1 MSAREL
7 ELVNAENLALEFA
20 AAESDRRLHWFLLL
34 AVLSGIT
41 IGMIKAATPLF
52 ALSLGASTAEIG
64 LIAGSQPLGMALVS
78 IPVGMAIG
86 WFGARRLFI
95 LGSLVGGLIYVLM
108 PFAHTPFWLLAATA
122 AASVFMPMRFVS
134 IHSDYFHHLAT
145 TGPAQAGWLRG
156 SQLLGAFVIGPV
168 AGGLLVERFDFLG
181 AYWLIGLSFLLTV
194 FVAKFV
200 LSGKAEARRRRQHA
214 GGRTLLQQL
223 QIIFTHREIV
233 ETSLIELVANAGL
246 LFYAVFIVVLA
257 IGQFHYTKAEAA
269 VLLATQG
276 VSYISALFLLGGWL
290 ERLGRELFYLLSFGT
305 AILAFLMLGNASGS
319 PQLWVGAILLGFGLG
334 LIGIAN
340 VVRQAAISTELG
352 RGNVA
357 GASNLAG
364 PLGAVVATLGGGALS
379 QHIGVQGVFFVLAAS
394 TAAAALF
401 TLSTRS
407 RLYVL
412 IGLYRSLLALYQA
425 AYAVQRVAVALL
437 VPAGV
442 LGLWQLASTHGW
454 VSPQILPAPAIVWQ
468 TLLDLIQN
476 GDIPS
481 NLAISLG
488 RVLKGF
494 AIGSAIGLFLGFS
507 MGLSKVFEAYVLPVF
522 KALSSVPMLGWLPVV
537 IVLAGIDEALKV
549 IIIAIGCVV
558 PVTLNTFE
566 GVRNIP
572 RGLVEVGRV
581 FQFNDWQLLRK
592 IIIPAS
598 VPSIYTGISLALSYA
613 WKALVAVEL
622 MASSEGIGFLMVM
635 GRQLFQLDVVLA
647 TIIVIGLVGLIL
659 DQLLRLSERYFMRWR
674 RGAI

>member
-1 MSAREL
+1 MKAREL
-7 ELVNAENLALEFA
+7 ELVNAENLALEFEY
-20 AAESDRRLHWFLLL
+20 AESDRRLHWFMLL

-52 ALSLGASTAEIG
+52 ALNLGASTAEIG
-64 LIAGSQPLGMALVS
+64 LIAGSQPLGIVLVS
-78 IPVGMAIG
+78 IPVGLAIG
-86 WFGARRLFI
+86 YFGARRLFVF
-95 LGSLVGGLIYVLM
+95 GSLVGGLIYFFV
-108 PFAHTPFWLLAATA
+108 PFANTPFWLLTATA
-122 AASVFMPMRFVS
+122 TASVFMPMRFVS
-134 IHSDYFHHLAT
+134 IHSDFFHHLST

-156 SQLLGAFVIGPV
+156 SQLLGAFVLGPV
-168 AGGLLVERFDFLG
+168 IGGLLVERIDFLG

-194 FVAKFV
+194 FVARFV
-200 LSGKAEARRRRQHA
+200 LSGKAEAHRRRNA
-214 GGRTLLQQL
+214 SGKPLLEQL
-223 QIIFTHREIV
+223 KVIFTHKEIV

-246 LFYAVFIVVLA
+246 LFYTVFIVVFA
-257 IGQFHYTKAEAA
+257 IGQFHYTQAEATTLMA
-269 VLLATQG
+269 VQG
-276 VSYISALFLLGGWL
+276 VSYMASLFLLGGWL
-290 ERLGRELFYLLSFGT
+290 ERLGKELFYLISFGT
-305 AILAFLMLGNASGS
+305 AILALLILGTASGS
-319 PQLWVGAILLGFGLG
+319 LQLWVGAILLGFGLG
-334 LIGIAN
+334 LISIAN

-357 GASNLAG
+357 GASNIAG

-379 QHIGVQGVFFVLAAS
+379 QSIGVQGVFLVLAAT
-394 TAAAALF
+394 TAITALL

-412 IGLYRSLLALYQA
+412 IGLYRFVLAVYQVA
-425 AYAVQRVAVALL
+425 NAVQRVVVALL
-437 VPAGV
+437 VPALV
-442 LGLWQLASTHGW
+442 VGLWQLASVRGW
-454 VSPQILPAPAIVWQ
+454 ASPQILPPPTIVWQ
-468 TLLDLIQN
+468 TLLDLIHN
-476 GDIPS
+476 GEIPN

-494 AIGSAIGLFLGFS
+494 AVGSGIGLFLGFS
-507 MGLSKVFEAYVLPVF
+507 MGLSKAFEAYVFPIF

-549 IIIAIGCVV
+549 TIIAIGCIV

-647 TIIVIGLVGLIL
+647 TIVVIGVVGLVL
-659 DQLLRLSERYFMRWR
+659 DQLLRWSERYFMRWR
-674 RGAI
+674 RSMV

>member
-1 MSAREL
+1 MSVREL
-7 ELVNAENLALEFA
+7 ELVNAENLALEFTSPD
-20 AAESDRRLHWFLLL
+20 SDRRLHWFMLL

-41 IGMIKAATPLF
+41 MGMIKAATPLF
-52 ALSLGASTAEIG
+52 ALSLGSSAAEIG

-78 IPVGMAIG
+78 IPAGLAIG

-95 LGSLVGGLIYVLM
+95 VGSLVGGLIYFFV
-108 PFAHTPFWLLAATA
+108 PFANSPVWLLTATA

-134 IHSDYFHHLAT
+134 IHSDFFHHLAT

-168 AGGLLVERFDFLG
+168 LGGFLVERIEFLG
-181 AYWLIGLSFLLTV
+181 AYWLIGLSFLVTV
-194 FVAKFV
+194 LVAKFV
-200 LSGKAEARRRRQHA
+200 LSGKAEARRRQA
-214 GGRTLLQQL
+214 ESAKPLLAQL
-223 QIIFTHREIV
+223 KVICTHREIV

-257 IGQFHYTKAEAA
+257 IGQFHYTQAEAT
-269 VLLATQG
+269 VLLSVQG
-276 VSYISALFLLGGWL
+276 ISYMAALFLLGGWL
-290 ERLGRELFYLLSFGT
+290 ERLGKELFYLLSFGT
-305 AILAFLMLGNASGS
+305 SILALLMLGTASGS
-319 PQLWVGAILLGFGLG
+319 PQLWVGAVLLGFGLG
-334 LIGIAN
+334 LINIAN
-340 VVRQAAISTELG
+340 VVRQAAISLELG

-357 GASNLAG
+357 GASNIAG
-364 PLGAVVATLGGGALS
+364 PLGAVIATLGGGTLS
-379 QHIGVQGVFFVLAAS
+379 QHIGVQGVFLVLAAS
-394 TAAAALF
+394 TATAALL

-412 IGLYRSLLALYQA
+412 IGLYRSLLAFYQA
-425 AYAVQRVAVALL
+425 AYAVQRVVVALL
-437 VPAGV
+437 VPVGV
-442 LGLWQLASTHGW
+442 LGLWQLASNRGW

-468 TLLDLIQN
+468 TLVDLTQN
-476 GDIPS
+476 GDIPE

-494 AIGSAIGLFLGFS
+494 ALGSAIGLFLGFS
-507 MGLSKVFEAYVLPVF
+507 MGLSKVFEAYVFPIF

-549 IIIAIGCVV
+549 TIIAIGCVV

-581 FQFNDWQLLRK
+581 FQFDDWQLLRK

-647 TIIVIGLVGLIL
+647 TIVVIGLVGLIL

-674 RGAI
+674 RSAI

>member
-7 ELVNAENLALEFA
+7 ELINAENLALEFA
-20 AAESDRRLHWFLLL
+20 SAESDRRLHWFMLL

-52 ALSLGASTAEIG
+52 ALNLGASTAQIG

-78 IPVGMAIG
+78 IPIGLSIG

-95 LGSLVGGLIYVLM
+95 LGSLVGGLIYFFV
-108 PFAHTPFWLLAATA
+108 PFANTPFWLLTATA

-134 IHSDYFHHLAT
+134 IHSDFFHHLAT
-145 TGPAQAGWLRG
+145 TGSAQAGWLRG

-168 AGGLLVERFDFLG
+168 IGGFLVERIDFLG

-194 FVAKFV
+194 FVARFV
-200 LSGKAEARRRRQHA
+200 LSGKAEARRRHNEM
-214 GGRTLLQQL
+214 GKPLLEQL
-223 QIIFTHREIV
+223 RVIFTHREIV

-257 IGQFHYTKAEAA
+257 ISQFNYTQPEATA
-269 VLLATQG
+269 LLAIQG
-276 VSYISALFLLGGWL
+276 FSYMASLFLLGGWL
-290 ERLGRELFYLLSFGT
+290 ERLGREWFYLLSFGT
-305 AILAFLMLGNASGS
+305 AILALLMLGTASS
-319 PQLWVGAILLGFGLG
+319 QPQLWVGAILLGFGLG
-334 LIGIAN
+334 LISIAN

-357 GASNLAG
+357 GASNIAG
-364 PLGAVVATLGGGALS
+364 PLGAVVATLGGGVLS
-379 QHIGVQGVFFVLAAS
+379 QFIGVQGVFLMLAAA
-394 TAAAALF
+394 TGFAALF
-401 TLSTRS
+401 TLSTQS
-407 RLYVL
+407 RLYVH
-412 IGLYRSLLALYQA
+412 IGVYRSLLALYQA
-425 AYAVQRVAVALL
+425 AYAVQRVVVALL
-437 VPAGV
+437 VPALL
-442 LGLWQLASTHGW
+442 LGLWQLASTRGW
-454 VSPQILPAPAIVWQ
+454 ASPQILPPPAVVGQ
-468 TLLDLIQN
+468 TLFDLIQN
-476 GDIPS
+476 GDIPT

-494 AIGSAIGLFLGFS
+494 AVGSGIGLFLGFS
-507 MGLSKVFEAYVLPVF
+507 MGLSKAFEAHVFPIF

-537 IVLAGIDEALKV
+537 IVLMGIDEGLKV
-549 IIIAIGCVV
+549 TIIAIGCVV
-558 PVTLNTFE
+558 PVTINTFE

-581 FQFNDWQLLRK
+581 FQFDDWQLLRK

-598 VPSIYTGISLALSYA
+598 VPSIFTGISLALSYA

-622 MASSEGIGFLMVM
+622 VASSEGIGFLMVM

-647 TIIVIGLVGLIL
+647 TIVVIGLVGLAL
-659 DQLLRLSERYFMRWR
+659 DQLLRLPERYFMRWR
-674 RGAI
+674 RSAA

>member
-7 ELVNAENLALEFA
+7 ELANAENLALAFESA
-20 AAESDRRLHWFLLL
+20 DSDRRLHWFMLL

-52 ALSLGASTAEIG
+52 ALGLGASAAEIG
-64 LIAGSQPLGMALVS
+64 LIAGSQPIGMALVS
-78 IPVGMAIG
+78 IPIGLAIG
-86 WFGARRLFI
+86 YVGARRLFI
-95 LGSLVGGLIYVLM
+95 LGSLVGGLIYFFV
-108 PFAHTPFWLLAATA
+108 PFANTPFWLLAATA

-134 IHSDYFHHLAT
+134 IHSDFFHHLAT
-145 TGPAQAGWLRG
+145 AGPAQAGWLRG

-168 AGGLLVERFDFLG
+168 IGGFLVERIDFLG

-194 FVAKFV
+194 FVARSV
-200 LSGKAEARRRRQHA
+200 LSGKAEARRRRSEA
-214 GGRTLLQQL
+214 AKPIFQQL
-223 QIIFTHREIV
+223 KIIFTHREIV

-246 LFYAVFIVVLA
+246 LFYAVFVVVLA
-257 IGQFHYTKAEAA
+257 IGRFHHTQAEATA
-269 VLLATQG
+269 LLSIQG
-276 VSYISALFLLGGWL
+276 VSYMAALFLLGGWL
-290 ERLGRELFYLLSFGT
+290 ERLGKELFYLLSFGT
-305 AILAFLMLGNASGS
+305 AIAALLMLGTASVTL
-319 PQLWVGAILLGFGLG
+319 QLWVGAALLGFGLG
-334 LIGIAN
+334 LISIAN

-357 GASNLAG
+357 AASGLAG
-364 PLGAVVATLGGGALS
+364 PAGAVVATLGGGALS
-379 QHIGVQGVFFVLAAS
+379 QHIGVQGVFLVLAAS
-394 TAAAALF
+394 TAVAALF

-412 IGLYRSLLALYQA
+412 IGFYRSLLALYQA
-425 AYAVQRVAVALL
+425 AYAAQRLAVALL

-442 LGLWQLASTHGW
+442 LGLWQLASIRGW
-454 VSPQILPAPAIVWQ
+454 ASPQILPAPAIVWQ

-476 GDIPS
+476 GDIPN

-494 AIGSAIGLFLGFS
+494 AIGSAVGLFLGFS
-507 MGLSKVFEAYVLPVF
+507 MGLSKAFEAYVFPVF

-549 IIIAIGCVV
+549 TVIAIGCVV

-592 IIIPAS
+592 VIIPAS
-598 VPSIYTGISLALSYA
+598 VPSVYTGISLALSYA

-647 TIIVIGLVGLIL
+647 TIVVIGLVGLAL
-659 DQLLRLSERYFMRWR
+659 DQLLRWSERYFMRWR
-674 RGAI
+674 RSAA

>member
-7 ELVNAENLALEFA
+7 ELANAENLALAFESA
-20 AAESDRRLHWFLLL
+20 DSDRRLHWFMLL

-52 ALSLGASTAEIG
+52 ALSLGASTAQIG

-78 IPVGMAIG
+78 IPIGLAVG

-95 LGSLVGGLIYVLM
+95 LGSLAGGLIYVLV
-108 PFAHTPFWLLAATA
+108 PFAHTPFALLAATA

-168 AGGLLVERFDFLG
+168 AGGLLVERVDFLG

-194 FVAKFV
+194 FVAQFV
-200 LSGKAEARRRRQHA
+200 LSGKAEARRRRHA
-214 GGRTLLQQL
+214 SGKPLLQQL
-223 QIIFTHREIV
+223 RIIFTHREIV

-257 IGQFHYTKAEAA
+257 VGQFHCSKAEAA

-276 VSYISALFLLGGWL
+276 VSYIAALFLLGGWL
-290 ERLGRELFYLLSFGT
+290 ERLGREVFYLLSFGT
-305 AILAFLMLGNASGS
+305 AILAFLTLGTATGS

-334 LIGIAN
+334 LVGIAN

-364 PLGAVVATLGGGALS
+364 PLGAVAATLGGGALS
-379 QHIGVQGVFFVLAAS
+379 QHIGVHGVFLVLAAS
-394 TAAAALF
+394 TAATALL
-401 TLSTRS
+401 TLSTHG

-412 IGLYRSLLALYQA
+412 VGFYRSLLAFYQA
-425 AYAVQRVAVALL
+425 AVAVQRAAVALL
-437 VPAGV
+437 VPVGV
-442 LGLWQLASTHGW
+442 LGLWHLASTRGW
-454 VSPQILPAPAIVWQ
+454 ASAQILPAPSVVWQ
-468 TLLDLIQN
+468 TLLDLTQN
-476 GDIPS
+476 GDIPN

-494 AIGSAIGLFLGFS
+494 ALGSGIGLFLGFS
-507 MGLSKVFEAYVLPVF
+507 MGLSRNFEAYVFPIF

-549 IIIAIGCVV
+549 TIIAIGCVV
-558 PVTLNTFE
+558 PVTINTFE

-581 FQFNDWQLLRK
+581 FQFSDWQLLRK
-592 IIIPAS
+592 VIIPAS
-598 VPSIYTGISLALSYA
+598 VPSVYTGISLALSYA

-647 TIIVIGLVGLIL
+647 TIVVIGLVGLIL

-674 RGAI
+674 GSAI

>member
-20 AAESDRRLHWFLLL
+20 SAESDRRLHWFMLL

-52 ALSLGASTAEIG
+52 ALNLGASTAQIG

-78 IPVGMAIG
+78 IPVGLAIG

-95 LGSLVGGLIYVLM
+95 LGSLVGGLIYFFV
-108 PFAHTPFWLLAATA
+108 PFANTPFWLLTATA

-134 IHSDYFHHLAT
+134 IHSDFFHHLAT

-168 AGGLLVERFDFLG
+168 IGGFLVERIDFLG

-194 FVAKFV
+194 FVARFV
-200 LSGKAEARRRRQHA
+200 LSGKAEARRRQNA
-214 GGRTLLQQL
+214 VGKPLLEQL
-223 QIIFTHREIV
+223 KVIFTHREIV

-257 IGQFHYTKAEAA
+257 IGQFNYTKPEATA
-269 VLLATQG
+269 LLSIQG
-276 VSYISALFLLGGWL
+276 VSYMASLFLLGGWL
-290 ERLGRELFYLLSFGT
+290 ERLGREWFYLLSFGT
-305 AILAFLMLGNASGS
+305 AILALLMLGTASS
-319 PQLWVGAILLGFGLG
+319 QPQLWVGAVLLGFGLG
-334 LIGIAN
+334 LISIAN

-357 GASNLAG
+357 GASNIAG

-379 QHIGVQGVFFVLAAS
+379 QSIGVQGVFLVLAAS
-394 TAAAALF
+394 TAIAALF

-407 RLYVL
+407 RLYLL
-412 IGLYRSLLALYQA
+412 IGLYRLILALYQA
-425 AYAVQRVAVALL
+425 AYAVQRVVVALL
-437 VPAGV
+437 IPTLV
-442 LGLWQLASTHGW
+442 LGLWQLASTRGW
-454 VSPQILPAPAIVWQ
+454 ASPQILPPPAVVWQ
-468 TLLDLIQN
+468 TLLELIQN

-494 AIGSAIGLFLGFS
+494 AVGAGIGLFLGFS
-507 MGLSKVFEAYVLPVF
+507 MGLSKAFEAYVFPIF

-537 IVLAGIDEALKV
+537 IVLVGIDEGLKV
-549 IIIAIGCVV
+549 TIIAIGCVV

-566 GVRNIP
+566 GVRNVP

-581 FQFNDWQLLRK
+581 FQFDDWQLLRK

-598 VPSIYTGISLALSYA
+598 VPSIFTGISLALSYA

-647 TIIVIGLVGLIL
+647 TIVVIGLVGLAL
-659 DQLLRLSERYFMRWR
+659 DQLLRLPERYFMRWR
-674 RGAI
+674 RSAV